1 VWLPT
6 SKNQADVDACCV
18 LCVLAFHWDSLSPS
32 SLSSSPPFTEKIP
45 EESLNSMI
53 NKYDN
58 KNISP
63 YSIHAMS
70 GMLPNNIS
78 SAGVSASEIPDGFS
92 LAGPNNSSGGGGGG
106 GPSDTAAEQAKQ
118 RQAQREAILEQAMTP
133 DALARL
139 RRVKVS
145 ILWIRS
151 YVID

>member
-1 VWLPT
+1 
-6 SKNQADVDACCV
+6 
-18 LCVLAFHWDSLSPS
+18 
-32 SLSSSPPFTEKIP
+32 
-45 EESLNSMI
+45 
-53 NKYDN
+53 
-58 KNISP
+58 
-63 YSIHAMS
+63 MS

-92 LAGPNNSSGGGGGG
+92 LAGPNASGGGGGG

-145 ILWIRS
+145 TWIT
-151 YVID
+151 YID

>member
-1 VWLPT
+1 
-6 SKNQADVDACCV
+6 
-18 LCVLAFHWDSLSPS
+18 
-32 SLSSSPPFTEKIP
+32 
-45 EESLNSMI
+45 
-53 NKYDN
+53 
-58 KNISP
+58 
-63 YSIHAMS
+63 
-70 GMLPNNIS
+70 MLPNNIS

>member
-1 VWLPT
+1 
-6 SKNQADVDACCV
+6 
-18 LCVLAFHWDSLSPS
+18 
-32 SLSSSPPFTEKIP
+32 
-45 EESLNSMI
+45 
-53 NKYDN
+53 
-58 KNISP
+58 
-63 YSIHAMS
+63 MS

-92 LAGPNNSSGGGGGG
+92 LAGGGGGG

-145 ILWIRS
+145 EE
-151 YVID
+151 Y

>member
-1 VWLPT
+1 M
-6 SKNQADVDACCV
+6 N
-18 LCVLAFHWDSLSPS
+18 
-32 SLSSSPPFTEKIP
+32 
-45 EESLNSMI
+45 
-53 NKYDN
+53 
-58 KNISP
+58 
-63 YSIHAMS
+63 MS

-92 LAGPNNSSGGGGGG
+92 LAGGGGGG

-145 ILWIRS
+145 EE
-151 YVID
+151 Y